1 MLPNPEALRAVV
13 GFLAQYD
20 IPYMVIGGLAN
31 AVWGEVRATRD
42 ADFKISIGNR
52 SLNEFRE
59 LVLQR
64 FSERETSVPP
74 HLRSGHVIHI
84 WAMPGVAV
92 DLLVSIFDYERQ
104 AIERAI
110 PMTMEGVPVRVCTAE
125 DLVIHKVVANREQ
138 DWIDVER
145 VLIRQKSKLDQGAIV
160 NWIKHFA
167 EALDTP
173 EMLARYQQLRASYDP
188 QGKGE

>member
-1 MLPNPEALRAVV
+1 
-13 GFLAQYD
+13 
-20 IPYMVIGGLAN
+20 
-31 AVWGEVRATRD
+31 
-42 ADFKISIGNR
+42 
-52 SLNEFRE
+52 
-59 LVLQR
+59 
-64 FSERETSVPP
+64 
-74 HLRSGHVIHI
+74 
-84 WAMPGVAV
+84 MPRVAV

-145 VLIRQKSKLDQGAIV
+145 VLIRQKSKLDQGTIV

-173 EMLARYQQLRASYDP
+173 EMLARYQQLRVSYDP
-188 QGKGE
+188 QGKGD